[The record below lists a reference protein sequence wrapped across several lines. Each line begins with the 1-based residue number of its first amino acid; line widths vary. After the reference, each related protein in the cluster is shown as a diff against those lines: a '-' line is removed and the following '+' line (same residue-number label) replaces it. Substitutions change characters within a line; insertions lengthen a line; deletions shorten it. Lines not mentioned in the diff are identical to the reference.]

1 MPNQDLIEGLIA
13 TYRTLN
19 HELRSVPEQQ
29 LRSGTGGATVRDAMR
44 RFRDEELRF
53 SQALKE
59 RITGVPMPDIFGSDD
74 LPTLGT
80 ETDEDSTAMMIA
92 QFGTARES
100 TLAML
105 RDLPDPEWDTAVSGG
120 TTIRSRVSELLEND
134 RRHLERISTMIGTR

>member
-1 MPNQDLIEGLIA
+1 MPDQAVIDGLID

-19 HELRSVPEQQ
+19 HKVRSVSEQELRGS
-29 LRSGTGGATVRDAMR
+29 SGGAVRDVMR
-44 RFRDEELRF
+44 RFRDNELRF

-59 RITGVPMPDIFGSDD
+59 QISGVPMPDIFAPDE

-105 RDLPDPEWDTAVSGG
+105 RDLPDAEWDSVIEGG
-120 TTIRSRVSELLEND
+120 STVRSRVAELLEND
-134 RRHLERISTMIGTR
+134 RLQLERITGMIGAR